1 MLNNSTLKQYTE
13 LKKAVDALNNQLKG
27 LKNEILEEL
36 KKTDCTIDSKGNLI
50 FTFTAGDLSA
60 VLNIANTETIDT
72 AAVKKMYPGEFLKPG
87 TRETL
92 TIKAN

>member
-13 LKKAVDALNNQLKG
+13 LKKAVDALNNQLKA
-27 LKNEILEEL
+27 LKNDILDDL
-36 KKTDCTIDSKGNLI
+36 KKTDCIIDSKGNLI
-50 FTFTAGDLSA
+50 FSFTDGDLSA
-60 VLNIANTETIDT
+60 ILNIANTETIDT

-87 TRETL
+87 TKETL

>member
-36 KKTDCTIDSKGNLI
+36 KQGECTIDNKGNLI

-60 VLNIANTETIDT
+60 ILNIANTEIIDT